1 MNKLLIFIILLLTIS
16 PVAASD
22 TQIPTVTASITVA
35 DNAATITG
43 TAADTS
49 NDINTTAGIQ
59 RVELKLN
66 DQPWVTA
73 SGTTTYNYTFN
84 NLKNGNHVVAVRAI
98 DTSNNPSTTTY
109 KIFNIDSETET
120 DINDLS
126 WYISISN
133 ARFETV
139 DSVFNIRTVNINK
152 DIKISFDINND
163 ADTERKLRYII
174 TRGSYE
180 SSDDV
185 IIKAKSD
192 TEIEEWIV
200 GSVLDVG
207 VNRFKI
213 SIDDWETHTTVAE
226 KEITIT
232 VENIITIEDEDI
244 PIWFQKVAELNNF
257 SLSGTPVPDEYNE
270 IITRLNTQ
278 DEIIKTQQ
286 QEIKNLQQSTVQP
299 TAQPDTQKS
308 QVIAGVD
315 NIWLLIATAIG
326 LFFYNKKYPIFK
338 NKQEEY
344 NDEPLVK

>member
-1 MNKLLIFIILLLTIS
+1 MQI
-16 PVAASD
+16 AAAAD
-22 TQIPTVTASITVA
+22 TQIPTVTAIITVT
-35 DNAATITG
+35 DNQASITG

-49 NDINTTAGIQ
+49 NDANTTAGIQ

-98 DTSNNPSTTTY
+98 DTSNTPSATTY

-126 WYISISN
+126 WYVSISN
-133 ARFETV
+133 AHFETM
-139 DSVFNIRTVNINK
+139 DSVFNIRTVNIDK

-163 ADTERKLRYII
+163 AYTERKLRYII

-232 VENIITIEDEDI
+232 VENIITIEYEEI
-244 PIWFQKVAELNNF
+244 PIWFQTVAELNNF
-257 SLSGTPVPDEYNE
+257 SLSGTPVPDEYEE

-286 QEIKNLQQSTVQP
+286 QEIKNLQSKPETQP
-299 TAQPDTQKS
+299 TIPEVQKS
-308 QVIAGVD
+308 QVIDGVD
-315 NIWLLIATAIG
+315 NIWLLIAAAII
-326 LFFYNKKYPIFK
+326 LYVYNKKYPFFK
-338 NKQEEY
+338 NNEEY

>member
-1 MNKLLIFIILLLTIS
+1 MKLLIFIILLLTIS
-16 PVAASD
+16 TAAASD
-22 TQIPTVTASITVA
+22 TQIPTVTASITVT
-35 DNAATITG
+35 DNQASVTG

-49 NDINTTAGIQ
+49 NDINVSAGIQ

-73 SGTTTYNYTFN
+73 SGTYNYTFN

-98 DTSNNPSTTTY
+98 DLSNNPSTTIY

-126 WYISISN
+126 WYISINN
-133 ARFETV
+133 AHFETI
-139 DSVFNIRTVNINK
+139 DSVFNIRNVNINK

-163 ADTERKLRYII
+163 ADTERKLRYTI

-180 SSDDV
+180 STDDV
-185 IIKAKSD
+185 IVKAKSD

-200 GSVLDVG
+200 GLVLDVG
-207 VNRFKI
+207 VNRFEI
-213 SIDDWETHTTVAE
+213 TVDDWETHTTVAE
-226 KEITIT
+226 KEIAIT
-232 VENIITIEDEDI
+232 VENIITIEDEDV
-244 PIWFQKVAELNNF
+244 PIWFQKVAELNNL
-257 SLSGTPVPDEYNE
+257 SLSGTPVPDEYKE

-286 QEIKNLQQSTVQP
+286 QEINNLQQIKTVTQP
-299 TAQPDTQKS
+299 TVQKS
-308 QVIAGVD
+308 QVMDGID

-326 LFFYNKKYPIFK
+326 LFVYNKKYPFFK
-338 NKQEEY
+338 NNEEY
-344 NDEPLVK
+344 DDEPLVK